1 MDLSQS
7 MIIVGWFGLPMLA
20 ILQMHRART
29 NATERQSSSCQD
41 TLTGGR
47 ACPECGEIPGT
58 RRSTSFAPGRMHR
71 RASDLDLE
79 AIECSDGGPGCGS
92 HTAPMRTT
100 GRGRISYSIRGL
112 LGGVLL
118 VSWLAITIVIVREG
132 GFSSESD
139 RYDAMRAAR
148 AAQRQALERTTA
160 TPPPAGPEGGTPAR
174 VADEP
179 RP

>member
-7 MIIVGWFGLPMLA
+7 LIIFGWLGLPILA

-29 NATERQSSSCQD
+29 NATERRCSSCED
-41 TLTGGR
+41 ALTGGR
-47 ACPECGEIPGT
+47 VGPECGAIPGT
-58 RRSTSFAPGRMHR
+58 RRSTSFDSGRMHR
-71 RASDLDLE
+71 RACDLDLE
-79 AIECSDGGPGCGS
+79 AIECGDGGPGCGS

-100 GRGRISYSIRGL
+100 GRGRISDSIRGL

-118 VSWLAITIVIVREG
+118 VSWLALTIVIVREG
-132 GFSSESD
+132 GFSSTPS

-160 TPPPAGPEGGTPAR
+160 TPPPAGPKGGIPAR
-174 VADEP
+174 VADDP